1 MSELASAGQL
11 RAGLLRW
18 ALVLV
23 PGILL
28 LGILSGSFAGS
39 GPDNAWFSALEKPPT
54 YPPPATFGIVW
65 TILYILMG
73 VALAVV
79 VTARGARL
87 RKAAI
92 WAFAIQFLLNLAWS
106 PVFFG
111 LHEITWALVMLVAID
126 ISVLVTLVLFW
137 KVRPLAGGLLVPY
150 MAWVLFATVLNF
162 QFLQLNPQLDGEE
175 PVGPR
180 QRIEFGQ

>member
-11 RAGLLRW
+11 RAALLRW
-18 ALVLV
+18 SLFLV
-23 PGILL
+23 PGVLL
-28 LGILSGSFAGS
+28 LGMVSGSFAGS
-39 GPDNAWFSALEKPPT
+39 GPDNAWFSALEKPST

-65 TILYILMG
+65 TVLYVLMG
-73 VALAVV
+73 LALAMV

-87 RKAAI
+87 RQAAI

-106 PVFFG
+106 PVFFA
-111 LHEITWALVMLVAID
+111 LHEITWALVLLVAID
-126 ISVLVTLVLFW
+126 LAVAVTLVLFW
-137 KVRPLAGGLLVPY
+137 KVRILAGQLLLPY
-150 MAWVLFATVLNF
+150 LAWVLFATVLNA

-175 PVGPR
+175 PMGPR